1 MDATKFLIR
10 GVYYNL
16 PSGGSGGGS
25 GSGSGASSYTHYIE
39 AEFTDG
45 CDESHSGIII
55 LENESNTQLSV
66 SDFKALFTKQID
78 TDKYIM
84 PAVTSQYYNTYSGSL
99 CPCVFTYGGS
109 IGDDFY
115 AQTENNTDSLT
126 LSSITDTVVPTGG
139 SSGSSSSSGSS
150 GGTAL
155 YNHSVKARFINNCYE
170 EFDVIVK
177 FQSSDDTQITTE
189 AGFKALFSEAI
200 TTDSENDNY
209 NYRIIPFLN
218 STYRIDTSYQFSSG
232 SINQVVLGYDTVNDC
247 FTYGNDDNG
256 PSTFV
261 TGSTITDT
269 VTTV

>member
-1 MDATKFLIR
+1 MNATKFLIN
-10 GVYYNL
+10 GVYFNL

-25 GSGSGASSYTHYIE
+25 GAPRYTHYIE

-45 CDESHSGIII
+45 CDETHTGVII
-55 LENESNTQLSV
+55 LENDISTQLSA
-66 SDFKALFTKQID
+66 SDFKALFTKQVD
-78 TDKYIM
+78 SDKYII
-84 PAVTSQYYNTYSGSL
+84 PAVTSQYYNTYSYSL

-115 AQTENNTDSLT
+115 AQTENNTDSLG
-126 LSSITDTVVPTGG
+126 LSSITDTVIQNESGG
-139 SSGSSSSSGSS
+139 SGSS

-155 YNHSVKARFINNCYE
+155 YNHSIKARFMNNCYE

-200 TTDSENDNY
+200 STDSENDSY

-218 STYRIDTSYQFSSG
+218 STYIVDTTYQFISG
-232 SINQVVLGYDTVNDC
+232 AIQQVILGYDTVNDC
-247 FTYGNDDNG
+247 FTYKDDYNG

-261 TGSTITDT
+261 TGGTITDT
-269 VTTV
+269 VTPV